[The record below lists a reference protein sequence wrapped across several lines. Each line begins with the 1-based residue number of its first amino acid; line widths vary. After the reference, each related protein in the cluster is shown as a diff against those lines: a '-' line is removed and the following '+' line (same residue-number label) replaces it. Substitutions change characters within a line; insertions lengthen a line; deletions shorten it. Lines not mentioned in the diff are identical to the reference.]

1 MSKDDKLAPREAPH
15 ELAMTNSDNSDSDD
29 RHSDHDAQQGPRTRL
44 TDTLGGGWLEAQ
56 LLLTTLAT
64 GVLDAVSFGEYAVFA
79 SNQTGN
85 VILLPAHA
93 IGLVGKYRPPA
104 LVTAPPLLSTGL
116 SLVFFLLCAFISGQI
131 GARVG
136 HCRRG
141 WFLTTGVIQ
150 AGLLLLVAT
159 LTVTGVLESRGQAN
173 AIPVSLLATVGGLQ
187 VSLARCSG
195 IQEVPTA
202 MLTGPMVDFLT
213 LPTLFSLKAP
223 HTRDLRALYLLLFVL
238 GIVLGSLAH
247 SFSGPAAAMYLGFGL
262 RCIGI
267 VVLWFQPAKKQA
279 TGSCA

>member
-1 MSKDDKLAPREAPH
+1 MSKDEKSLSMSASTEDDGIARQMTPSSSAEAARPRPH
-15 ELAMTNSDNSDSDD
+15 LN
-29 RHSDHDAQQGPRTRL
+29 
-44 TDTLGGGWLEAQ
+44 DTLGGGWLEAQ

-104 LVTAPPLLSTGL
+104 LVTAPPLLATGL
-116 SLVFFLLCAFISGQI
+116 SLAFFLLFAFISGQI
-131 GARVG
+131 GRRVG

-141 WFLTTGVIQ
+141 WFLATGVFQ
-150 AGLLLLVAT
+150 AATLLLVAT
-159 LTVTGVLESRGQAN
+159 LTVTGVLKSHGQATT
-173 AIPVSLLATVGGLQ
+173 IPVSLLAVVGGLQ

-195 IQEVPTA
+195 VQEVPTA

-223 HTRDLRALYLLLFVL
+223 HTRDLRALYLALFVL
-238 GIVLGSLAH
+238 GIVVGSLAH
-247 SFSGPAAAMYLGFGL
+247 SFSGPGAAMYLGFGL
-262 RCIGI
+262 RCVGI
-267 VVLWFQPAKKQA
+267 VVLCFQPGKPRQ
-279 TGSCA
+279 SSSECAA